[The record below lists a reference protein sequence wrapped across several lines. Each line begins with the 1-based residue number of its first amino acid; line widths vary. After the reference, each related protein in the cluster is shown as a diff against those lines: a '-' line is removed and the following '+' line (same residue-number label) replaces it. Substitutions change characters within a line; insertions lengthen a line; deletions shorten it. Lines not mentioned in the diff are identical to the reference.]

1 MIKTIKLTKT
11 VARLKDNEPFLLPDS
26 LSFDFENEVG
36 YDLTHAVIS
45 LKNGEKTAKLRLMRP
60 VVIPNELLFSGRLYV
75 NIDLYNGDKVIKHYE
90 LLPLAI
96 EEAENTVKVYDEI
109 DDLKKRIEKLE
120 KFHEII

>member
-1 MIKTIKLTKT
+1 MIKTIKITKT

-26 LSFDFENEVG
+26 LSFDFENELG

-45 LKNGEKTAKLRLMRP
+45 LKNGEKTVKLRLMRP
-60 VVIPNELLFSGRLYV
+60 VVIPNELLFAGRLYV

-96 EEAENTVKVYDEI
+96 EEAENTVKIYDEL

>member
-1 MIKTIKLTKT
+1 MIKTIKITKT

-45 LKNGEKTAKLRLMRP
+45 LKNGEKTVKLRLMRP
-60 VVIPNELLFSGRLYV
+60 VVIPNELLFAGRLYV

-96 EEAENTVKVYDEI
+96 EEAENTVKIYDEL